1 MEQSGQTSYSS
12 SQRVDPTVLNTSDVN
27 QAGMKS
33 GMAGTNQSGMSNDM
47 PTSNQSG
54 MGHTTTGSNQA
65 GQMSAMTEQV
75 IAADLLMSAKSAI
88 KNYAIAISECA
99 TPELRQAL
107 TEQLNDTIRS
117 HEQITNYMI
126 NKGYYHPVDVLEQL
140 RLDQQAAQTALNLQ

>member
-1 MEQSGQTSYSS
+1 MDQSGQNNNNSLQS
-12 SQRVDPTVLNTSDVN
+12 VDPMVSSPYNLT
-27 QAGMKS
+27 QAGM
-33 GMAGTNQSGMSNDM
+33 GDRMTGANQS
-47 PTSNQSG
+47 
-54 MGHTTTGSNQA
+54 

-75 IAADLLMSAKSAI
+75 IATDLLMAAKSAI

-107 TEQLNDTIRS
+107 TEQLNDSIRS

-126 NKGYYHPVDVLEQL
+126 NKGYYHPVDILEQL

>member
-1 MEQSGQTSYSS
+1 MDQSGQNNNNSLQS
-12 SQRVDPTVLNTSDVN
+12 VDPMVSSPYNLT
-27 QAGMKS
+27 QAGM
-33 GMAGTNQSGMSNDM
+33 GDRMTGANQS
-47 PTSNQSG
+47 
-54 MGHTTTGSNQA
+54 

-75 IAADLLMSAKSAI
+75 IATDLLMAAKSAI

>member
-1 MEQSGQTSYSS
+1 MDQSGQNNNNSL
-12 SQRVDPTVLNTSDVN
+12 QNVDPMVSSPYNLT
-27 QAGMKS
+27 QAGM
-33 GMAGTNQSGMSNDM
+33 GDRMTGANQS
-47 PTSNQSG
+47 
-54 MGHTTTGSNQA
+54 

-75 IAADLLMSAKSAI
+75 IATDLLMAAKSAI

-140 RLDQQAAQTALNLQ
+140 RLDQQAAKTALNLQ

>member
-1 MEQSGQTSYSS
+1 MDQSGQNNNNSLQS
-12 SQRVDPTVLNTSDVN
+12 VDPMVSSPYNLTQV
-27 QAGMKS
+27 GM
-33 GMAGTNQSGMSNDM
+33 GDRMTGANQS
-47 PTSNQSG
+47 
-54 MGHTTTGSNQA
+54 

-75 IAADLLMSAKSAI
+75 IATDLLMAAKSAI

>member
-1 MEQSGQTSYSS
+1 MEQSGQNSYSS
-12 SQRVDPTVLNTSDVN
+12 SQGVDPTILNTSD
-27 QAGMKS
+27 S
-33 GMAGTNQSGMSNDM
+33 NQSGMSNDM
-47 PTSNQSG
+47 AGSTQS
-54 MGHTTTGSNQA
+54 

-75 IAADLLMSAKSAI
+75 IVTDLLMAAKSAI

-107 TEQLNDTIRS
+107 TEQLTDTIRS

-126 NKGYYHPVDVLEQL
+126 NKGYYHPVNVLEQL

>member
-1 MEQSGQTSYSS
+1 MDQSGQNNNNSLQS
-12 SQRVDPTVLNTSDVN
+12 VDPMVSSPYNLT
-27 QAGMKS
+27 QAGM
-33 GMAGTNQSGMSNDM
+33 GDRMAGANQS
-47 PTSNQSG
+47 
-54 MGHTTTGSNQA
+54 

-75 IAADLLMSAKSAI
+75 IATDLLMAAKSAI
-88 KNYAIAISECA
+88 KNYASAISECA

-140 RLDQQAAQTALNLQ
+140 RLDQQATQTALNLQ